1 MSSKAEV
8 SRWPIFGWLAKLQR
22 TIFVERAD
30 RAGAAR
36 QRDEIRRRLDAGDNL
51 ILFPEGTSGDGIHL
65 LPFKSTL
72 FAAAEDERVMVQPV
86 SVVYRLLD
94 GIPLGRFYRPFF
106 AWYGDMTM
114 APHLWKMLGLG
125 QLTVVMT
132 FHEPVRLKDFGSR
145 KLLSEHCA
153 TNHRRRHGRGC
164 LPDAK
169 RRPSTPPPR
178 TGFGGAVRRSTW
190 QRSENSII
198 RTYGCQ
204 MNVYDSA
211 RMADVLAPLGYARTD
226 AADDAD
232 MILLNTC
239 HIREK
244 AAEKL
249 FSDLGRLRAAEE
261 RQGERRRPACHRRLR
276 AASRKPK
283 AKRFSRARRLSISC
297 SDRRPITACRK

>member
-1 MSSKAEV
+1 MSGFFLRVARIAIYFALTLPAMPVQLVFLAGKSRRARSFPVAYHRLICRVLGIRLVCRGAISKHRPTLFVSNHTSYLDIEIMGAGIEGSFVSKAEV

-22 TIFVERAD
+22 TVFVERAD

-36 QRDEIRRRLDAGDNL
+36 QRDEIRGRLDDGDNL
-51 ILFPEGTSGDGIHL
+51 ILFPEGTSGDGVHL

-132 FHEPVRLKDFGSR
+132 FHEPVKLKDFGSR

-153 TNHRRRHGRGC
+153 RVIAEGMGVV
-164 LPDAK
+164 LAGEEVE
-169 RRPSTPPPR
+169 PSDTPPAP
-178 TGFGGAVRRSTW
+178 A
-190 QRSENSII
+190 
-198 RTYGCQ
+198 
-204 MNVYDSA
+204 
-211 RMADVLAPLGYARTD
+211 LAA
-226 AADDAD
+226 
-232 MILLNTC
+232 
-239 HIREK
+239 
-244 AAEKL
+244 
-249 FSDLGRLRAAEE
+249 
-261 RQGERRRPACHRRLR
+261 Q
-276 AASRKPK
+276 
-283 AKRFSRARRLSISC
+283 
-297 SDRRPITACRK
+297 

>member
-1 MSSKAEV
+1 MSGLVLRVMRIAVYFAVTLPAMPVQVFLLATKSLRARQFPLRYHRLMCRMLGVRFVRRGTISTYRPTLFVSNHTSYLDIEIMGATIEGSFVSKAEV

-36 QRDEIRRRLDAGDNL
+36 QRDEIRRRLDEGDNL

-114 APHLWKMLGLG
+114 ARHLWKMLGLG

-153 TNHRRRHGRGC
+153 RIIAEGMSAALAGREAA
-164 LPDAK
+164 PID
-169 RRPSTPPPR
+169 TPPAP
-178 TGFGGAVRRSTW
+178 A
-190 QRSENSII
+190 
-198 RTYGCQ
+198 
-204 MNVYDSA
+204 
-211 RMADVLAPLGYARTD
+211 LAA
-226 AADDAD
+226 
-232 MILLNTC
+232 
-239 HIREK
+239 
-244 AAEKL
+244 
-249 FSDLGRLRAAEE
+249 
-261 RQGERRRPACHRRLR
+261 Q
-276 AASRKPK
+276 
-283 AKRFSRARRLSISC
+283 
-297 SDRRPITACRK
+297 

>member
-1 MSSKAEV
+1 MSGLFLRILRIAVYFAVTLPAMPVQVVFLAIKSPRARSFPVSYHRFICRVLGIRLVRRGTISAHRPTLFVSNHTSYLDIEIMGAGIEGSFVSKAEV
-8 SRWPIFGWLAKLQR
+8 SRWPIFGWLARLQR

-72 FAAAEDERVMVQPV
+72 FAAAEDERVVVQPV

-132 FHEPVRLKDFGSR
+132 FHEPIRLKDFGSR

-153 TNHRRRHGRGC
+153 RIIAEGMGAALAGREAT
-164 LPDAK
+164 PID
-169 RRPSTPPPR
+169 TPPAP
-178 TGFGGAVRRSTW
+178 A
-190 QRSENSII
+190 
-198 RTYGCQ
+198 
-204 MNVYDSA
+204 
-211 RMADVLAPLGYARTD
+211 LAA
-226 AADDAD
+226 
-232 MILLNTC
+232 
-239 HIREK
+239 
-244 AAEKL
+244 
-249 FSDLGRLRAAEE
+249 
-261 RQGERRRPACHRRLR
+261 Q
-276 AASRKPK
+276 
-283 AKRFSRARRLSISC
+283 
-297 SDRRPITACRK
+297 

>member
-1 MSSKAEV
+1 MSGLVLRVMRIAVYFAVTLPAMPVQVFLLATKSLRARHFPLRYHRLMCRMLGVRFVRRGTISTYRPTLFVSNHTSYLDIEIMGATIEGSFVSKAEV

-36 QRDEIRRRLDAGDNL
+36 QRDEIRRRLDGGDNL

-72 FAAAEDERVMVQPV
+72 FAAAEDERVTVQPV

-114 APHLWKMLGLG
+114 ARHLWKMLGLG

-153 TNHRRRHGRGC
+153 RIIAEGMSAALAGREAA
-164 LPDAK
+164 PID
-169 RRPSTPPPR
+169 TPPAP
-178 TGFGGAVRRSTW
+178 A
-190 QRSENSII
+190 
-198 RTYGCQ
+198 
-204 MNVYDSA
+204 
-211 RMADVLAPLGYARTD
+211 LAA
-226 AADDAD
+226 
-232 MILLNTC
+232 
-239 HIREK
+239 
-244 AAEKL
+244 
-249 FSDLGRLRAAEE
+249 
-261 RQGERRRPACHRRLR
+261 Q
-276 AASRKPK
+276 
-283 AKRFSRARRLSISC
+283 
-297 SDRRPITACRK
+297 

>member
-1 MSSKAEV
+1 MSGLVLRVMRIAVYFAVTLPAMPVQVFLLATKSLRARHFPLRYHRLMCRMLGVRFVRRGTISTYRPTLFVSNHTSYLDIEIMGATIEGSFVSKAEV

-36 QRDEIRRRLDAGDNL
+36 QRDEIRRRLDEGDNL

-114 APHLWKMLGLG
+114 ARHLWKMLGLG

-153 TNHRRRHGRGC
+153 RIIAEGMSAALAGREAA
-164 LPDAK
+164 PID
-169 RRPSTPPPR
+169 TPPAP
-178 TGFGGAVRRSTW
+178 A
-190 QRSENSII
+190 
-198 RTYGCQ
+198 
-204 MNVYDSA
+204 
-211 RMADVLAPLGYARTD
+211 LAA
-226 AADDAD
+226 
-232 MILLNTC
+232 
-239 HIREK
+239 
-244 AAEKL
+244 
-249 FSDLGRLRAAEE
+249 
-261 RQGERRRPACHRRLR
+261 Q
-276 AASRKPK
+276 
-283 AKRFSRARRLSISC
+283 
-297 SDRRPITACRK
+297 

>member
-1 MSSKAEV
+1 MSGLVLRVMRIAVYFAVTLPAMPVQVFLLATKSLRARHFPLRYHRLMCRMLGFRFVSRGTISTYRPTLFVSNHTSYLDIEIMGATIEGSFVSKAEV

-36 QRDEIRRRLDAGDNL
+36 QRDEIRRRLDGGDNL

-72 FAAAEDERVMVQPV
+72 FAAAEDERVTVQPV

-114 APHLWKMLGLG
+114 ARHLWKMLGLG

-153 TNHRRRHGRGC
+153 RIIAEGMSAALAGREAA
-164 LPDAK
+164 PID
-169 RRPSTPPPR
+169 TPPAP
-178 TGFGGAVRRSTW
+178 A
-190 QRSENSII
+190 
-198 RTYGCQ
+198 
-204 MNVYDSA
+204 
-211 RMADVLAPLGYARTD
+211 LAA
-226 AADDAD
+226 
-232 MILLNTC
+232 
-239 HIREK
+239 
-244 AAEKL
+244 
-249 FSDLGRLRAAEE
+249 
-261 RQGERRRPACHRRLR
+261 Q
-276 AASRKPK
+276 
-283 AKRFSRARRLSISC
+283 
-297 SDRRPITACRK
+297 

>member
-1 MSSKAEV
+1 MSGLVLRMMRIAVYFALTLPAMPVQAVLLAIKSPSARRFPQRYHRVICRVLGIRLVRRGTLSVHRPTLFVSNHTSYLDIEIMGAAIEGSFVSKAEV

-36 QRDEIRRRLDAGDNL
+36 QRDEIRRRLDDGDYL

-72 FAAAEDERVMVQPV
+72 FAAAEDERVVVQPI

-114 APHLWKMLGLG
+114 PPHLWKMLGLG

-153 TNHRRRHGRGC
+153 KVIADGMGATLAGREAA
-164 LPDAK
+164 PVDA
-169 RRPSTPPPR
+169 S
-178 TGFGGAVRRSTW
+178 AVP
-190 QRSENSII
+190 
-198 RTYGCQ
+198 
-204 MNVYDSA
+204 A
-211 RMADVLAPLGYARTD
+211 LAA
-226 AADDAD
+226 
-232 MILLNTC
+232 
-239 HIREK
+239 
-244 AAEKL
+244 
-249 FSDLGRLRAAEE
+249 
-261 RQGERRRPACHRRLR
+261 Q
-276 AASRKPK
+276 
-283 AKRFSRARRLSISC
+283 
-297 SDRRPITACRK
+297 

>member
-1 MSSKAEV
+1 MSGFFLRILRIAIYLAVTLPAMPVQAFFLAIKSPRARRFPVLYHRFICRLFGLRLVRRGTISTHRPTLFVSNHASYLDIEIMGAAIEGSFVSKAEV

-22 TIFVERAD
+22 TVFVERAD

-72 FAAAEDERVMVQPV
+72 FAAAEDERVMVQPI
-86 SVVYRLLD
+86 SVIYRLLD

-114 APHLWKMLGLG
+114 PPHLWKMLGLG

-153 TNHRRRHGRGC
+153 KIIADGMGAMLAGRETA
-164 LPDAK
+164 PIV
-169 RRPSTPPPR
+169 TPPI
-178 TGFGGAVRRSTW
+178 AAS
-190 QRSENSII
+190 
-198 RTYGCQ
+198 
-204 MNVYDSA
+204 
-211 RMADVLAPLGYARTD
+211 LAPSV
-226 AADDAD
+226 AA
-232 MILLNTC
+232 
-239 HIREK
+239 
-244 AAEKL
+244 
-249 FSDLGRLRAAEE
+249 
-261 RQGERRRPACHRRLR
+261 Q
-276 AASRKPK
+276 
-283 AKRFSRARRLSISC
+283 
-297 SDRRPITACRK
+297 

>member
-1 MSSKAEV
+1 MSGLLLRVMRIAVYFAVTLPAMPVQVFLLAVKSPRARSFPRSYHRLICRVMGIRLVRRGTISPHRPTLFVSNHTSYLDIEIMGAAIDGSFVSKAEV
-8 SRWPIFGWLAKLQR
+8 SHWPVISWLAKLQR

-36 QRDEIRRRLDAGDNL
+36 QRDEIRRRLDEGDNL

-86 SVVYRLLD
+86 SAVYRLLD

-153 TNHRRRHGRGC
+153 RVIAEGMSAALAGREAA
-164 LPDAK
+164 PID
-169 RRPSTPPPR
+169 TPP
-178 TGFGGAVRRSTW
+178 
-190 QRSENSII
+190 
-198 RTYGCQ
+198 
-204 MNVYDSA
+204 
-211 RMADVLAPLGYARTD
+211 APAL
-226 AADDAD
+226 
-232 MILLNTC
+232 
-239 HIREK
+239 
-244 AAEKL
+244 AAE
-249 FSDLGRLRAAEE
+249 
-261 RQGERRRPACHRRLR
+261 
-276 AASRKPK
+276 
-283 AKRFSRARRLSISC
+283 
-297 SDRRPITACRK
+297 

>member
-1 MSSKAEV
+1 MSGLVLRLMRIAVYFAVTLPAMPVQAVLVATKNPRARSFPSAYHRLICRVMGIRLVRRGTLSAHRPTLFISNHTSYLDIEIMGAAIEGSFVAKAEV

-36 QRDEIRRRLDAGDNL
+36 QRDEIRGRLDAGDNL

-72 FAAAEDERVMVQPV
+72 FAAAEDERAVVQPV
-86 SVVYRLLD
+86 SIVYRLLD

-114 APHLWKMLGLG
+114 PPHLWKMLGLG

-153 TNHRRRHGRGC
+153 RVIAEGMGATLAGREAT
-164 LPDAK
+164 PID
-169 RRPSTPPPR
+169 TPPVP
-178 TGFGGAVRRSTW
+178 A
-190 QRSENSII
+190 
-198 RTYGCQ
+198 
-204 MNVYDSA
+204 
-211 RMADVLAPLGYARTD
+211 LAA
-226 AADDAD
+226 
-232 MILLNTC
+232 
-239 HIREK
+239 
-244 AAEKL
+244 
-249 FSDLGRLRAAEE
+249 
-261 RQGERRRPACHRRLR
+261 Q
-276 AASRKPK
+276 
-283 AKRFSRARRLSISC
+283 
-297 SDRRPITACRK
+297 